1 MSLDSIRKVRAQT
14 VESLMMELSHI
25 AQSLTHSE
33 EQYRTMEVQIQAD
46 TEAYAQQARQGLMIE
61 ELLQWQ
67 AKMDAQR
74 SVLQQVRAT
83 IDHATGLWRQTQ
95 ERLVE
100 ARQECKLLERVAEQ
114 RQTAMH
120 AVIARREQRAEDETA
135 GRQISMRGR
144 GDS

>member
-25 AQSLTHSE
+25 AQTLTRSE
-33 EQYRTMEVQIQAD
+33 EQYRAMEVQIQAD
-46 TEAYAQQARQGLMIE
+46 AEAYARQAGEGLTIE
-61 ELLQWQ
+61 DLLQWQ

-74 SVLQQVRAT
+74 SALGQVRLA
-83 IDHATGLWRQTQ
+83 IDHSTSLWQQTQ

-114 RQTAMH
+114 RQSVVRAAH
-120 AVIARREQRAEDETA
+120 ARREQWATDEAA
-135 GRQISMRGR
+135 GRQVSMRSR